1 MKGDRLD
8 LSLLNARARKAAT
21 VGVSFSIMRV
31 YVVEGNIGA
40 GKSTALER
48 LRDAGYAVVP
58 EPVDR
63 WIASGGLEG
72 YYRGDVDPF
81 TFQCHILQTKTE
93 ALRAA
98 EKSDPDGI
106 VVMERGF
113 VGDANVFLRLNVDKG
128 LVTEFQ
134 FDVYLDMM
142 RSLVGDVE
150 IGGIIYLDAPAK
162 TCMARVKGRARPG
175 EDGISET
182 LLREVGAYYET
193 VLSREANVL
202 RVDAASDGG
211 LDLDAIRRFIAQ
223 V

>member
-1 MKGDRLD
+1 MRL
-8 LSLLNARARKAAT
+8 
-21 VGVSFSIMRV
+21 

-63 WIASGGLEG
+63 WIASGALEG

-81 TFQCHILQTKTE
+81 TFQCHILQTKAE

-98 EKSDPDGI
+98 EKSNPDGV

-113 VGDANVFLRLNVDKG
+113 VGDANVFLRSNVDKG
-128 LVTEFQ
+128 LVTQFQ
-134 FDVYLDMM
+134 FDVYVDMM
-142 RSLVGDVE
+142 RSLVGDVD
-150 IGGIIYLDAPAK
+150 IGGVIYLDARPE
-162 TCMARVKGRARPG
+162 TCLARVKRRARPG

-182 LLREVGAYYET
+182 LLAEIGAYYED
-193 VLSREANVL
+193 VLSREANVF
-202 RVDAASDGG
+202 RVDAGSDAG
-211 LDLDAIRRFIAQ
+211 LDLEGIRRFVAQ
-223 V
+223 D

>member
-1 MKGDRLD
+1 MKL
-8 LSLLNARARKAAT
+8 
-21 VGVSFSIMRV
+21 

-63 WIASGGLEG
+63 WIASGALEG

-81 TFQCHILQTKTE
+81 TFQCHILQTKAE

-98 EKSDPDGI
+98 EKSNPDGV

-113 VGDANVFLRLNVDKG
+113 VGDANVFLRANVDKG
-128 LVTEFQ
+128 LVTQFQ

-142 RSLVGDVE
+142 RSLVGDV
-150 IGGIIYLDAPAK
+150 GIDGIVYLDASPE
-162 TCMARVKGRARPG
+162 TCMARVKRRARTG

-182 LLREVGAYYET
+182 LLAQIGAYYED
-193 VLSREANVL
+193 VLSRESNVF
-202 RVDAASDGG
+202 RVDSGSEEGIDMDG
-211 LDLDAIRRFIAQ
+211 IHRF
-223 V
+223 VSRG